1 LLKLLIQIQIM
12 IRMSF
17 IRQVC
22 GVAAFIM
29 GFHNLIYR
37 LRVSNGS
44 YRPFYKM

>member
-1 LLKLLIQIQIM
+1 
-12 IRMSF
+12 MSF

-29 GFHNLIYR
+29 GFHNLIDR

-44 YRPFYKM
+44 YTQVFRGFYLLLD